1 MCTGWQSRPSDR
13 DSMHLAMATACPLHL
28 HGREIAS
35 IFELL
40 GHNENDLTASLGWVL
55 SRSQRLR
62 QELLHDI
69 GARDQTAASVSLQES
84 ADTGGYT
91 DIEVRG
97 EAIHCIVEA
106 KKGWHLPT
114 TAQLYRY
121 VPRFSDGPEQ
131 HLLLVISECSAQY
144 AATRLP
150 TAMPGATLLHR
161 SWAQIRSLV
170 SRAARRAPLRE
181 RRLLAELDVYLRRAM
196 SMQDQESNLVYVVA
210 LGAGTPEWS
219 GISWR
224 DIVNAKHRYFHWYAK
239 GGWPLEPPNYLAFR
253 YDGKLQSIH
262 HVEDYEI
269 VDRLH
274 DRFAEVDPDYEG
286 RHVVYTLGDPIRP
299 AHRVSTG
306 KIYRNGRVWAMI
318 DLLLTCSTV
327 AEARDRTKERQE
339 ALRTGGAQG

>member
-1 MCTGWQSRPSDR
+1 MRSG
-13 DSMHLAMATACPLHL
+13 CPLHL
-28 HGREIAS
+28 HGREVNTV
-35 IFELL
+35 FELL
-40 GHNENDLTASLGWVL
+40 GHDENDLTASLGWAL
-55 SRSQRLR
+55 SRSERLR
-62 QELLHDI
+62 QAVLADL
-69 GARDQTAASVSLQES
+69 GAGQQAVAGISLQES
-84 ADTGGYT
+84 AETGGYT
-91 DIEVRG
+91 DIEIRG
-97 EAIHCIVEA
+97 EATR
-106 KKGWHLPT
+106 GWHLPT
-114 TAQLYRY
+114 TAQLHRY

-161 SWAQIRSLV
+161 SWAQIRSLAG
-170 SRAARRAPLRE
+170 RAAHGALVHE
-181 RRLLAELDVYLRRAM
+181 RRLLTEFDIYLRRAM

-224 DIVNAKHRYFHWYAK
+224 DIVNVKHRYFHWYAK

-286 RHVVYTLGDPIRP
+286 RHVVYTLGDPMRP